1 MNAKTVRMNAILTSA
16 MLFLYAGCGVLNLL
30 LGFLINNTTISL
42 PANVLLCLALILP
55 TVVLLIFGI
64 KQAKKKQGV
73 FDLIASVATLLI
85 GIVWAVF
92 AVLSWLL
99 TTARLFIIEY
109 YYRLDIAMSLD
120 KLLALFN
127 YINVAYTLL
136 TTIVALYLLGIYLI
150 SVLRAKKKWLQ
161 IKAELHKPAVA
172 ALILV
177 PNLISLIQ
185 TLLNPI
191 FIRMGT
197 DMLIR
202 FARISMYVSFGINTV
217 LTLALAVFVLV
228 FGLIIK
234 KQPAAKVQEPEPAS
248 EQGQPADLPFNLPA
262 GVNADDL

>member
-1 MNAKTVRMNAILTSA
+1 MWKAAQSESTLNSLLKFFRM
-16 MLFLYAGCGVLNLL
+16 V
-30 LGFLINNTTISL
+30 
-42 PANVLLCLALILP
+42 
-55 TVVLLIFGI
+55 
-64 KQAKKKQGV
+64 
-73 FDLIASVATLLI
+73 SVTLLI
-85 GIVWAVF
+85 NSRSRSKPGT
-92 AVLSWLL
+92 SG
-99 TTARLFIIEY
+99 AR
-109 YYRLDIAMSLD
+109 S
-120 KLLALFN
+120 
-127 YINVAYTLL
+127 
-136 TTIVALYLLGIYLI
+136 
-150 SVLRAKKKWLQ
+150 SVWLQ

-202 FARISMYVSFGINTV
+202 FARISVCASFGINTA

-248 EQGQPADLPFNLPA
+248 EQKQSADLPFNVPA
-262 GVNADDL
+262 GVSTDDL

>member
-99 TTARLFIIEY
+99 TTARMFIIEY

-127 YINVAYTLL
+127 YINIAYTLL

-185 TLLNPI
+185 TLLHPI

-197 DMLIR
+197 DMLIK
-202 FARISMYVSFGINTV
+202 FARISMYATFGINTA

-234 KQPAAKVQEPEPAS
+234 KQPAAKVQEPKPAS
-248 EQGQPADLPFNLPA
+248 EQGQPADLPFNVPA

>member
-161 IKAELHKPAVA
+161 IKAELHKPVVA

-185 TLLNPI
+185 TLLNPV
-191 FIRMGT
+191 FNRMGT
-197 DMLIR
+197 DMLIK
-202 FARISMYVSFGINTV
+202 FARISMYASFGINTV

>member
-85 GIVWAVF
+85 GIVWAVL
-92 AVLSWLL
+92 AVLNWLL
-99 TTARLFIIEY
+99 TTARMFIIEY

-127 YINVAYTLL
+127 YINIAYTLL

-197 DMLIR
+197 DMLIK
-202 FARISMYVSFGINTV
+202 FARISMYATFGINTA

-248 EQGQPADLPFNLPA
+248 EQRQPANLPFNVPA